1 MANYAYTMPTMRLQ
15 DQVTYGL
22 RGASAQTGADTAGM
36 VSSQPTKRIL
46 DTFMSR
52 APAGEKPSGNVRARK
67 SHGGLCLG
75 CRNPV
80 CANPHAVP
88 SSRAASLEITRKGS
102 ARRAKQVNIRSRDPC
117 TIRMEGQG
125 AQRAWM
131 A

>member
-1 MANYAYTMPTMRLQ
+1 MALSQGTAEASSGSCWCSGRYYCAMANYGYTMPTMRLQ

-67 SHGGLCLG
+67 SHGGLCVG

-80 CANPHAVP
+80 CVYSHAVP
-88 SSRAASLEITRKGS
+88 SSRAASVEITRK
-102 ARRAKQVNIRSRDPC
+102 
-117 TIRMEGQG
+117 
-125 AQRAWM
+125 
-131 A
+131 